1 MTSDELIRATI
12 AERAG
17 EWFVASEEL
26 TPGAEESE
34 ALVVWL
40 KASPLHVAE
49 FLGVAAVARDL
60 RAAEVGP
67 ERSVENLIARARAE
81 EEGTVQP
88 FWSRALAAW
97 RDAPVR
103 RWQPATV
110 TLAVLGVVAVGALL
124 SWWTLRPVEHVS
136 TPAGATTLRFET
148 RHGEQQTHRLADN
161 SVLHLNTD
169 TSVTIRYSNAERL
182 VRLASGQADFEVAH
196 ESERPFRVVAGPAE
210 VIARGTE
217 FDVRLRND
225 ATVVTVVKGRV
236 TVGPALLEG
245 HNIDSNRAQRPQ
257 FVELAA
263 DQQITVSEGKWPAAP
278 LAVDAQR
285 TTAWMQRQVAFDHE
299 PLERVAAE
307 FNRYAAKPIEIT
319 TPELRNLEISGVFS
333 TDDPRAFIAF
343 LRSLEGVRVDETATR
358 ILVSKK

>member
-1 MTSDELIRATI
+1 
-12 AERAG
+12 
-17 EWFVASEEL
+17 V
-26 TPGAEESE
+26 
-34 ALVVWL
+34 
-40 KASPLHVAE
+40 
-49 FLGVAAVARDL
+49 
-60 RAAEVGP
+60 
-67 ERSVENLIARARAE
+67 
-81 EEGTVQP
+81 
-88 FWSRALAAW
+88 
-97 RDAPVR
+97 
-103 RWQPATV
+103 
-110 TLAVLGVVAVGALL
+110 
-124 SWWTLRPVEHVS
+124 
-136 TPAGATTLRFET
+136 AGA
-148 RHGEQQTHRLADN
+148 
-161 SVLHLNTD
+161 
-169 TSVTIRYSNAERL
+169 
-182 VRLASGQADFEVAH
+182 
-196 ESERPFRVVAGPAE
+196 AE

-245 HNIDSNRAQRPQ
+245 HSIDSNRAQRPQ

-278 LAVDAQR
+278 LAVDGQR